1 MIIAF
6 RTTII
11 FLFSIV
17 TLAWLISCTPPPP
30 LLEPE
35 PPVVITL
42 VDTVIVEKEIPVVEI
57 DPIVHTSNNFDEISF
72 ILPAEINAQ
81 HLWFIEES
89 LREISAGSVK
99 HILADSVRDDSLSV
113 LIAQT
118 IFNDFSADV
127 PNYKFLSATSSGDSL
142 FIHYKLN
149 KMFIDHLI
157 KPYLDTYGFPALK
170 SIAPLYTSHHNP
182 PALEAVSELKLTLP
196 CEACA
201 VPKQALLLPNAP
213 RDYRNG
219 THRGIDFYVNWGS
232 PVRAVADGVVI
243 RADQH
248 YEEVPSEFRKKLL
261 AEAKQLGH
269 TPSDVFEHILVGQS
283 VYIDHGFDLVSG
295 YRTVSIYAHLS
306 HVKPEIKPGELVAT
320 GQVMGL
326 SGNSGTEPSTLGTR
340 KGAHLHWEL
349 ILQDAGGEYYLGQ
362 GWDTEKLYQELIRIF
377 SE

>member
-142 FIHYKLN
+142 FLQYKLN
-149 KMFIDHLI
+149 KALLNHFIRPYIDLYGHPGQ
-157 KPYLDTYGFPALK
+157 KP
-170 SIAPLYTSHHNP
+170 IAPLFTSNHRP
-182 PALEAVSELKLTLP
+182 PAKDSISELKLLLP
-196 CEACA
+196 CKNVP
-201 VPKQALLLPNAP
+201 VPKRSLLLPNAP
-213 RDYRNG
+213 RKYRKG
-219 THRGIDFYVNWGS
+219 IHRGIDFVVNWGT
-232 PVRAVADGVVI
+232 PVNAVAKGVVI
-243 RADQH
+243 RSDRH
-248 YEEVPSEFRKKLL
+248 YEEFDPEFRKQLL
-261 AEAKQLGH
+261 DVSDKLGH
-269 TPSDVFEHILVGQS
+269 TPSDIFEHILLGRS
-283 VYIDHGFDLVSG
+283 VFIDHGFDLVPG
-295 YRTVSIYAHLS
+295 YRAITIYAHLS
-306 HVKPEIKPGELVAT
+306 HIDTYIKPGIKIDAGE
-320 GQVMGL
+320 QIGL
-326 SGNSGTEPSTLGTR
+326 SGNSGTEDGTLGKRT
-340 KGAHLHWEL
+340 GAHLHWEL

-362 GWDTEKLYQELIRIF
+362 GWDTEKLYQELVRVF

>member
-6 RTTII
+6 RTKII
-11 FLFSIV
+11 FLFRIV

-30 LLEPE
+30 PLEPE

-42 VDTVIVEKEIPVVEI
+42 VDTVIIEKETPVVEI
-57 DPIVHTSNNFDEISF
+57 DPFIHISNNFDEITC
-72 ILPAEINAQ
+72 ILPVN
-81 HLWFIEES
+81 IEEEHFQFIDS
-89 LREISAGSVK
+89 LLNTVAQQSLQYLLYESIQ
-99 HILADSVRDDSLSV
+99 DDSLSV
-113 LIAQT
+113 LLKQMINNDYMFT
-118 IFNDFSADV
+118 IPSFEFESAAV
-127 PNYKFLSATSSGDSL
+127 SGDSL
-142 FIHYKLN
+142 FLQYKLN
-149 KMFIDHLI
+149 KALLNHFIRPYIDLYGHPGQ
-157 KPYLDTYGFPALK
+157 KP
-170 SIAPLYTSHHNP
+170 IAPLFTSNHLP
-182 PALEAVSELKLTLP
+182 PAEDSISELKLLLP
-196 CEACA
+196 CEN
-201 VPKQALLLPNAP
+201 VPVPERALLLPNAP
-213 RDYRNG
+213 RNYRNG

-248 YEEVPSEFRKKLL
+248 YKEIPSEFRKKLL

-283 VYIDHGFDLVSG
+283 VYIDHGFDLVPD

>member
-42 VDTVIVEKEIPVVEI
+42 VDTVIIEKEIPVVEI
-57 DPIVHTSNNFDEISF
+57 DPFIHISNNFDEITC
-72 ILPAEINAQ
+72 ILPVN
-81 HLWFIEES
+81 IEEEHFQFIDS
-89 LREISAGSVK
+89 LLNTVAQQSLQYLLYESIQ
-99 HILADSVRDDSLSV
+99 DDSLSV
-113 LIAQT
+113 LLKQMINNDYMFT
-118 IFNDFSADV
+118 IPSFEFESAAV
-127 PNYKFLSATSSGDSL
+127 SGDSL
-142 FIHYKLN
+142 FLQYKLN
-149 KMFIDHLI
+149 KALLNHFIRPYIDLYGHPGQ
-157 KPYLDTYGFPALK
+157 KP
-170 SIAPLYTSHHNP
+170 IAPLFTSNHLP
-182 PALEAVSELKLTLP
+182 PAEDSISELKLLLP
-196 CEACA
+196 CEN
-201 VPKQALLLPNAP
+201 VPVPERALLLPNAP
-213 RDYRNG
+213 RNYRNG

-248 YEEVPSEFRKKLL
+248 YKEIPSEFRKKLL

-283 VYIDHGFDLVSG
+283 VYIDHGFDLVPD